1 MPSQGGTGAAA
12 VIAAAAASSTNAT
25 STATRVVVLK
35 NMPITEEELANDED
49 YEEILEDTKDECS
62 SFGMLKNIEIPRTGD
77 GKGRIFLEYLTKD
90 DAANAIRQL
99 RVELLTAR
107 RLKLLTL
114 MKPNLQKEITVLPAE
129 MLEKDSLP
137 CALN

>member
-1 MPSQGGTGAAA
+1 MSGELKLPSQGGTGAAA
-12 VIAAAAASSTNAT
+12 AIAAAASSSTN
-25 STATRVVVLK
+25 STTMATRVVVLK

-62 SFGMLKNIEIPRTGD
+62 GFGMLKNIEIPRTGD

-99 RVELLTAR
+99 QGRTFDGKKVEATYFDEA
-107 RLKLLTL
+107 KF
-114 MKPNLQKEITVLPAE
+114 AE
-129 MLEKDSLP
+129 RDYSVT
-137 CALN
+137 C

>member
-99 RVELLTAR
+99 QGRTFDGKKVEATYFDEA
-107 RLKLLTL
+107 KF
-114 MKPNLQKEITVLPAE
+114 AE
-129 MLEKDSLP
+129 RDYSVT
-137 CALN
+137 C

>member
-1 MPSQGGTGAAA
+1 MSGELKLPSQGGTGAAA

-99 RVELLTAR
+99 QGRTFDGKKVEATYFDEA
-107 RLKLLTL
+107 KF
-114 MKPNLQKEITVLPAE
+114 AE
-129 MLEKDSLP
+129 RDYSVT
-137 CALN
+137 C

>member
-1 MPSQGGTGAAA
+1 MSGELKLPSQGGTGAAA

-99 RVELLTAR
+99 QGRTFDGKKVEATYFDEAKFAQR
-107 RLKLLTL
+107 DYSVT
-114 MKPNLQKEITVLPAE
+114 
-129 MLEKDSLP
+129 
-137 CALN
+137 C

>member
-99 RVELLTAR
+99 QGRTFDGKKVEATYFDEAKFAQR
-107 RLKLLTL
+107 DYSVT
-114 MKPNLQKEITVLPAE
+114 
-129 MLEKDSLP
+129 
-137 CALN
+137 C

>member
-1 MPSQGGTGAAA
+1 MSGELKLPSQGGTGAAA
-12 VIAAAAASSTNAT
+12 VIAAAAASSTTAT
-25 STATRVVVLK
+25 ATATRVVVLK

-90 DAANAIRQL
+90 DAANAIKQL
-99 RVELLTAR
+99 QGRTFDGKKVEATYFDEA
-107 RLKLLTL
+107 KF
-114 MKPNLQKEITVLPAE
+114 AE
-129 MLEKDSLP
+129 RDYSVT
-137 CALN
+137 C

>member
-1 MPSQGGTGAAA
+1 LPSQGGTGAAA

-99 RVELLTAR
+99 QGRTFDGKKVEATYFDEAKFAQR
-107 RLKLLTL
+107 DYSVT
-114 MKPNLQKEITVLPAE
+114 
-129 MLEKDSLP
+129 
-137 CALN
+137 C